1 MLPRFGFESDVEI
14 QVLEDSESKLE
25 LFQVHSLNSIFFE
38 LGIVPRFESLKI
50 SFGNDKK
57 IDESSESFWSESLS
71 FLFKKE
77 KMLASRVVIKDFE
90 WRYLI
95 LQM

>member
-25 LFQVHSLNSIFFE
+25 LFQVHSLDSIFFE
-38 LGIVPRFESLKI
+38 LGRVPRFESLKI

-57 IDESSESFWSESLS
+57 IDESSESFWSES
-71 FLFKKE
+71 
-77 KMLASRVVIKDFE
+77 
-90 WRYLI
+90 
-95 LQM
+95 